1 MSARFAP
8 RDTRGI
14 VLVATARSSTAL
26 HPLLNTSHI
35 FDENVDIKAPSQVA
49 RKEVNS
55 SFISSFFVYPTFHL
69 DAFRMCLPK
78 DITDDKATELK
89 RELYLSHNSDRG
101 LFGG

>member
-14 VLVATARSSTAL
+14 VLVATARTSTAL

-35 FDENVDIKAPSQVA
+35 FDENINIKAPSKVA
-49 RKEVNS
+49 RREVNN
-55 SFISSFFVYPTFHL
+55 SFIYAFFVYPTFHI
-69 DAFRMCLPK
+69 DAFWIRPPK
-78 DITDDKATELK
+78 DITDDKALNFK
-89 RELYLSHNSDRG
+89 REFYLSCNSNRG